1 MEQLKQAP
9 LTISGRQ
16 PMPSAASEYEARLL
30 EAVRVLSR
38 DDQHRV
44 YLLVLDL
51 GRVSGPLTRKRP
63 ASLETEVGSGRSDLE
78 DMFFKG

>member
-9 LTISGRQ
+9 FMISGRQ
-16 PMPSAASEYEARLL
+16 LVPSAACEYEARLL

-38 DDQHRV
+38 DDQQRV

-51 GRVSGPLTRKRP
+51 ARVSGPLTRKRS
-63 ASLETEVGSGRSDLE
+63 ASVEIDVRLGA
-78 DMFFKG
+78 K

>member
-9 LTISGRQ
+9 FMISGRQ
-16 PMPSAASEYEARLL
+16 PVPSAACEYEAQLL

-38 DDQHRV
+38 DDQQRV

-51 GRVSGPLTRKRP
+51 ARVSGPLMRKRS
-63 ASLETEVGSGRSDLE
+63 ASMETDVRLGA
-78 DMFFKG
+78 K

>member
-9 LTISGRQ
+9 SMVSSRK
-16 PMPSAASEYEARLL
+16 PMPSAASEYEAQLL

-38 DDQHRV
+38 DDQQRV

-51 GRVSGPLTRKRP
+51 ARVSGPLTRRRSP
-63 ASLETEVGSGRSDLE
+63 SMETDVRLGV
-78 DMFFKG
+78 K

>member
-9 LTISGRQ
+9 FMISGRQ
-16 PMPSAASEYEARLL
+16 SVPSTACEYEAQLL

-38 DDQHRV
+38 DDQQRV

-51 GRVSGPLTRKRP
+51 ARVSGPLTRKCL
-63 ASLETEVGSGRSDLE
+63 ASVGTEVRMGA
-78 DMFFKG
+78 K